1 MGGNETLE
9 ESKKP
14 FPLPWDLSYVQAWT
28 LKHPNKS
35 REANLPL
42 DKSHAKKTGPAPAPA
57 PKSVV
62 GVASD
67 GMSPTFTKE
76 KTSER
81 DWTTFSSN
89 NLISVIYGQF
99 EDYHKLE
106 FVDLS
111 GNLLSGEIPSGIGN
125 LKKFEVFRAGGNK
138 NLKGSIPKEIGN
150 CNELQNLY
158 LYQNSISSPIPRQ
171 VGQPSKPQS
180 LLLWQNS
187 LVGTIQ
193 DELGNCRELIVVDL
207 LENLLT
213 CSIPS
218 NIGKLSKFQ
227 ELQLRFNHLS
237 GTIPAES

>member
-76 KTSER
+76 KTS
-81 DWTTFSSN
+81 DC
-89 NLISVIYGQF
+89 GF
-99 EDYHKLE
+99 ESHWAEETADFGSQYQVTNFFE
-106 FVDLS
+106 
-111 GNLLSGEIPSGIGN
+111 GEIPSGIGN